1 MDPAFVFGYGSL
13 LEQGE
18 GTPCRLRGHRR
29 RWGVAMDNRRTIP
42 GYKYFLEPDG
52 GRPDVFV
59 AFLDAVP
66 APGASCAGL
75 AFGVDAAAL
84 GELDAR
90 ERNYRRVDVTA
101 LVDADLG
108 GRVWAYLGLE
118 EARERLAAGV
128 RAGTAVVS
136 RAYVE
141 GVRAGFAA
149 FGVGFDAEPELPVR
163 DLTLVRVPGRTSTT
177 AG

>member
-1 MDPAFVFGYGSL
+1 MDRAFVFGYGSL
-13 LEQGE
+13 VQGAA
-18 GTPCRLRGHRR
+18 GVPCRLAGHRR
-29 RWGVAMDNRRTIP
+29 RWGVAMDNRRTIA
-42 GYKYFLEPDG
+42 GYKYFLEPGG

-59 AFLDAVP
+59 SFLDAVP
-66 APGASCAGL
+66 EPGASCIGL
-75 AFGVDAAAL
+75 AFPVDTAAL

-101 LVDADLG
+101 IVDADLG
-108 GRVWAYLGLE
+108 GRVWAYRGLE
-118 EARERLAAGV
+118 EARERYEAGV

-136 RAYVE
+136 RAYAE

-149 FGVGFDAEPELPVR
+149 FGLDFDTEPEVPVR
-163 DLTLVRVPGRTSTT
+163 DLELVWVPGRTSTA

>member
-13 LEQGE
+13 LERGK
-18 GTPCRLRGHRR
+18 GTPCRLGGHRR

-42 GYKYFLEPDG
+42 GYKYFLEPGG
-52 GRPDVFV
+52 GRPGVFV

-66 APGASCAGL
+66 EPGASCTGL
-75 AFGVDAAAL
+75 AFPVDAAAL

-101 LVDADLG
+101 MVDADLG
-108 GRVWAYLGLE
+108 GRVWAYRGLE
-118 EARERLAAGV
+118 EARERYEAGV

-149 FGVGFDAEPELPVR
+149 FGLDFDTEPEVPVR
-163 DLTLVRVPGRTSTT
+163 DLTLVRVPGPTSTA

>member
-1 MDPAFVFGYGSL
+1 MDAAFVFGYGSL
-13 LEQGE
+13 MEHGE
-18 GTPCRLRGHRR
+18 GTPCRLGGHRR

-52 GRPDVFV
+52 GRPEVYV

-66 APGASCAGL
+66 EPGASCTGL
-75 AFGVDAAAL
+75 AFPVTAPAL
-84 GELDAR
+84 DELDAR

-101 LVDADLG
+101 MVDADLG

-118 EARERLAAGV
+118 EARERYAAGV

-136 RAYVE
+136 RAYVA
-141 GVRAGFAA
+141 GARAGFAA
-149 FGVGFDAEPELPVR
+149 YGLSFGPEPPVPVR
-163 DLTLVRVPGRTSTT
+163 DLTLVRVPGRTSTA

>member
-1 MDPAFVFGYGSL
+1 MDPVFVFGYGSL
-13 LEQGE
+13 LERGA
-18 GTPCRLRGHRR
+18 GTPCRLGGHRR
-29 RWGVAMDNRRTIP
+29 QWGVAMDNRRTIP
-42 GYKYFLEPDG
+42 GYKYFLEPG
-52 GRPDVFV
+52 GARPEVYV

-66 APGASCAGL
+66 EPGASCAGL
-75 AFGVDAAAL
+75 AFPVDPAVL

-108 GRVWAYLGLE
+108 GRVWAYLGLD
-118 EARERLAAGV
+118 EARERFEAGV

-141 GVRAGFAA
+141 GARAGLAA
-149 FGVGFDAEPELPVR
+149 YGLSFGPEPPVPVR
-163 DLTLVRVPGRTSTT
+163 DLTLVRVPRRTSTA

>member
-13 LEQGE
+13 LERGT
-18 GTPCRLRGHRR
+18 GTPCRLEGHRR

-42 GYKYFLEPDG
+42 GYKYFLDPAG
-52 GRPDVFV
+52 GRPEVFV

-66 APGASCAGL
+66 EPGAACAGL
-75 AFGVDAAAL
+75 AFPVDPAAL

-90 ERNYRRVDVTA
+90 ERNYRRVDVTGA
-101 LVDADLG
+101 VDADLG

-118 EARERLAAGV
+118 EARERLAAGR

-149 FGVGFDAEPELPVR
+149 FGLDFDAEPELPVR
-163 DLTLVRVPGRTSTT
+163 DLTLVRVPERL
-177 AG
+177 